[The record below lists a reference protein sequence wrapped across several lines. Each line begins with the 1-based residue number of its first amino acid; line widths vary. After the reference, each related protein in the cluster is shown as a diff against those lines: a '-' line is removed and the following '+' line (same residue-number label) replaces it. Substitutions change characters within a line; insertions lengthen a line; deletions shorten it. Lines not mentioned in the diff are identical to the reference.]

1 MTDPPRPAPK
11 TPRPIRDDPKVDMLD
26 VVIAFRSAPV
36 PLDAWESLQGAIRVH
51 LGGYRVDSTA
61 VLSEIDV
68 AVRKIGAGGEK
79 SADEG
84 RWDAPNRG
92 SEHAP

>member
-1 MTDPPRPAPK
+1 VTPPQPAPR
-11 TPRPIRDDPKVDMLD
+11 TPRPIRDDAKVGQYQ
-26 VVIAFRSAPV
+26 VVVSFRVEPHPDGWGPEEIKVALRRRLAPW
-36 PLDAWESLQGAIRVH
+36 PSPYNPTEDL
-51 LGGYRVDSTA
+51 
-61 VLSEIDV
+61 DV
-68 AVRKIGAGGEK
+68 AVREIGAGGEK